1 MDKER
6 SLLLLCLFYFI
17 ISWSLVAAGGK
28 GKKKMGG
35 LCTQQEVCRNGR
47 RSPPCRLSYSST
59 LSPVSMYVCLSS
71 LFDYITWLQQHL
83 NSLFLSKNIEKYCK
97 ELKKKYIGTVKRR
110 RSVFADGKER
120 GGEDLPLKRGVSPPS
135 CDNNSRDNRIRCIT
149 RTSENKVKC
158 HSMHIFS
165 LQCYM
170 AGQNEATKRCQLIN
184 RWHQGDIFSLS
195 KEKKKRILATK

>member
-1 MDKER
+1 MCFFSLLYLIFLFLDGRRRRWQVMDKER

-97 ELKKKYIGTVKRR
+97 ELKKNIGTKKIRFCGWEGKGRR
-110 RSVFADGKER
+110 RS
-120 GGEDLPLKRGVSPPS
+120 PPQKRGLSP
-135 CDNNSRDNRIRCIT
+135 
-149 RTSENKVKC
+149 
-158 HSMHIFS
+158 
-165 LQCYM
+165 L
-170 AGQNEATKRCQLIN
+170 L
-184 RWHQGDIFSLS
+184 
-195 KEKKKRILATK
+195 